1 MTVARERVPRLQ
13 ISAEGDVTVVALTER
28 RILDEVGIS
37 EIGEQLGSMAIQ
49 SPKPKFILDFAS
61 VAHMSSSALG
71 MLITLHKRIRERNGE
86 LRLCNI
92 QPAILEVFHI
102 TRLSEIFN
110 ICSSRQEALDSMK

>member
-1 MTVARERVPRLQ
+1 MARERVPRLQ